1 MNIEN
6 ENDNNNDFED
16 NIKYLL
22 DETNRF
28 MVEYMNH
35 ELLSKLCGTEI
46 NEENISSFNFSN
58 CPISNVFKYILTKD
72 KGIGGFEQIN
82 SKRSSNIVKH
92 YKTMINSSRRISLSK
107 FVDSLMATYFHKNCE
122 YINPLYG
129 KDNASF
135 NDYFMKGR
143 KEGPNK
149 SIKNYYNTEI
159 NNSITLK
166 YNNDEINLFGN
177 VGKII
182 LALYDIITFEMVCD
196 VEIPICFDNKTE
208 ITSRK
213 VGIIKEY
220 IETNDC
226 DMMFITEYLDYN
238 SFDDSDFDNEYTVYI
253 GKELD
258 GLTNTIIIRKSLGEF
273 SVIQYPENIN
283 NEFKEPPLVIG
294 NGIIT
299 LICYHAGGKGILQN
313 VNNFTETQL
322 YNYINDFDTKVI
334 CGGDFNT
341 NIYSNTSIFDVK
353 EHPNIKISSYKMRTS
368 LQAQF
373 DKTYKKDKSKKDDFV
388 VKDCS
393 VLGASVIMIDEENY
407 QKVTED
413 IDESYIIPNNF
424 HPFDHYIVNYKF
436 KIFDEVD
443 DLVSSLD
450 FDSRSQSE
458 SESKSES
465 ESDSDSESE
474 DNLEE
479 RFENK
484 SYLTMFGNFVKSFIK
499 SPK

>member
-1 MNIEN
+1 MLTIEN
-6 ENDNNNDFED
+6 DSED
-16 NIKYLL
+16 NINYLL

-28 MVEYMNH
+28 MVNYMSH
-35 ELLSKLCGTEI
+35 ELLSNLFGTEI

-58 CPISNVFKYILTKD
+58 CPLSNVFKYILTKD

-107 FVDSLMATYFHKNCE
+107 FVDSLMATYFHDNCE
-122 YINPLYG
+122 YINPLCG
-129 KDNASF
+129 KENPRF

-143 KEGPNK
+143 KEGPNN
-149 SIKNYYNTEI
+149 SNKNYYNTEI
-159 NNSITLK
+159 SNSLK
-166 YNNDEINLFGN
+166 YTNDEINLFGN

-182 LALYDIITFEMVCD
+182 LALYDIITFEMICD
-196 VEIPICFDNKTE
+196 VEVPLCFDDKTE

-213 VGIIKEY
+213 VDIIRKY

-226 DMMFITEYLDYN
+226 DVMFITEYLDYN
-238 SFDDSDFDNEYTVYI
+238 SFEDFDSDFDIEYKVYI
-253 GKELD
+253 GKEHD
-258 GLTNTIIIRKSLGEF
+258 GLTNAIIIKKSLGEF
-273 SVIQYPENIN
+273 NEIQYPENINMN

-294 NGIIT
+294 NSDVT

-313 VNNFTETQL
+313 VDNFTQTQL
-322 YNYINDFDTKVI
+322 FKYISDFDTNVI

-341 NIYSNTSIFDVK
+341 NIYSNTNIFGVE

-393 VLGASVIMIDEENY
+393 VLGASVIMIGDENY

-413 IDESYIIPNNF
+413 IDESYIIPNNS
-424 HPFDHYIVNYKF
+424 HPFDHYFVNYKF
-436 KIFDEVD
+436 QICDE
-443 DLVSSLD
+443 LELEQSSSEL
-450 FDSRSQSE
+450 DSRSQSQ
-458 SESKSES
+458 SECES
-465 ESDSDSESE
+465 ESDDDLDET
-474 DNLEE
+474 
-479 RFENK
+479 FENH
-484 SYLTMFGNFVKSFIK
+484 SYFTSLGNFVKSFMK
-499 SPK
+499 SEK